1 MPLGNCSKT
10 PSSCVKFAHYKSA
23 KRKQASHSSLQAE
36 EMGVRSVMKSQIP
49 CTASEKKEKSSRS
62 LYSNSCI

>member
-36 EMGVRSVMKSQIP
+36 EMGVRSVMKD
-49 CTASEKKEKSSRS
+49 AVNS
-62 LYSNSCI
+62 LYS